1 MTKILGYVGKTLGD
15 GMGVNRHGSTSH
27 RALTD
32 WHGNQLGTC
41 FLSSSWRVRS
51 YFGSHMFQ
59 IYAQVDGKDYTGR
72 GFGEG
77 MAVILRPC
85 RS

>member
-1 MTKILGYVGKTLGD
+1 
-15 GMGVNRHGSTSH
+15 MGCERHGRTSR

-32 WHGNQLGTC
+32 WHGAKIGTC

-51 YFGSHMFQ
+51 YIGSRMYQ
-59 IYAQVDGKDYTGR
+59 IYATVDRRDYVGR

-77 MAVILRPC
+77 MAVKLRPC
-85 RS
+85 RA